1 MTDHDHDP
9 APAQTDDLSH
19 LAARDAIRQLVA
31 EYTHLGDGGQ
41 IDEMVR
47 LFEDDAVLDTADRKY
62 VGRDEMHGF
71 FSGIA
76 DGTAPGPRRSFV
88 RHFIAN
94 HSIEMTGP
102 TTANG
107 ASYWLVISDMGLET
121 SGRYRDTYRR
131 GADGRWRFTSR
142 KLRHDKSR
150 LPDA

>member
-1 MTDHDHDP
+1 MTDHDP
-9 APAQTDDLSH
+9 SPAQTDDIGQ

-41 IDEMVR
+41 IGQMVK
-47 LFEDDAVLDTADRKY
+47 LFEDDAVLDTPDRTY
-62 VGRDEMHGF
+62 TGRDAMHGF

-94 HSIEMTGP
+94 HRIELTGP

-107 ASYWLVISDMGLET
+107 AAYWLVISDVGLES
-121 SGRYRDTYRR
+121 SGRYRDSYRR
-131 GADGRWRFTSR
+131 GADGRWRFSSR
-142 KLRHDKSR
+142 KLRHDRSS
-150 LPDA
+150 LPGA